1 MRYIR
6 KQHTHIVIIAIA
18 SIVVLLVATGYFYY
32 RYQSA
37 QRVVRAMN
45 SDPQGI
51 AQQKTDDLLAEV
63 SQLMLLPTD
72 ETPTIA
78 TVSDLERLRGQEFFA
93 NATVGDK
100 VLIYTKH
107 AKAIL
112 YDPDQKKILEV
123 APLQLG
129 GMK

>member
-6 KQHTHIVIIAIA
+6 KQHTHIAIIAIA

-63 SQLMLLPTD
+63 SRLMLLPTD

>member
-6 KQHTHIVIIAIA
+6 KQQTNAVIIA
-18 SIVVLLVATGYFYY
+18 SVVIVILLSLSGYFYY
-32 RYQSA
+32 RA
-37 QRVVRAMN
+37 HRVERQMREINENPQAMT
-45 SDPQGI
+45 
-51 AQQKTDDLLAEV
+51 QQKTDDLLAEV

-93 NATVGDK
+93 NAAVGDK

-112 YDPDQKKILEV
+112 YDPEQKKILEV

-129 GMK
+129 GLK